1 MGAGVDSD
9 GGRSPIDHAIAL
21 YCLFYN
27 GDRVPGAKPMSTESM
42 GKILTTLNISNR
54 IDSGAASRG
63 LIPPDQVRSLTL
75 KNVLVDTG
83 ATTLCLPADA
93 IAKLGLDLLREVE
106 VTTATGLSTA
116 RIFQDA
122 HLSLL
127 GREGNFECLELP
139 GGQNALL
146 GVIPLEALGIEL
158 DLQNQTLKV
167 LPETS
172 VDTYL
177 TIL

>member
-1 MGAGVDSD
+1 
-9 GGRSPIDHAIAL
+9 
-21 YCLFYN
+21 
-27 GDRVPGAKPMSTESM
+27 MSNQNM
-42 GKILTTLNISNR
+42 GKILTTLTITNR
-54 IDSGAASRG
+54 ADQSAAKRG
-63 LIPPDQVRSLTL
+63 YIPTDQVRSLTL
-75 KNVLVDTG
+75 HNVLVDSG

-93 IAKLGLDLLREVE
+93 IAQLGLDLLREVD
-106 VTTATGLSTA
+106 VTTAAGLRTA